1 MEFKKLGDCK
11 IPILG
16 IGTWGMG
23 GWFSRDT
30 SHDNECIDAIRTAVK
45 SGMTHIDT
53 AEIYGNGHAEE
64 IVGKAI
70 KGIPRKKLFITTKV
84 AKNHLHYNDVLD
96 SARKSMKRM
105 NIKYIDL
112 YLIHSPNQ
120 KVSLKETMSALDYLV
135 ERGLVRFIGVSNF
148 SSKLLREAQSHAK
161 NKIVANQVE
170 YNLLKR
176 DAEKNLLGYCQKNGV
191 LLIAYQPLALG
202 KLAHKGF
209 RPFDEIC
216 LKYDKT
222 PAQVALNWLIS
233 KQNVIAIPKASARH
247 VRENLGALGWK
258 IRKEDAI
265 RLERYFWKFGFISSF
280 AGRPIRLLK
289 DCIIM
294 IIPEKYLGKFEGFYD
309 RMIEKIS
316 KLEKRIFKMNI
327 LAVIS

>member
-11 IPILG
+11 IPALG

-45 SGMTHIDT
+45 LGMTHIDT

-84 AKNHLHYNDVLD
+84 AKNHLHYNDVIN
-96 SARKSMKRM
+96 SAMQSMKRM
-105 NIKYIDL
+105 SIKYIDL
-112 YLIHSPNQ
+112 YLIHWPNP
-120 KVSLKETMSALDYLV
+120 KVPLKETMSALDYLV
-135 ERGLVRFIGVSNF
+135 ERKLVRFIGVSNF
-148 SSKLLREAQSHAK
+148 SLRLLKEAQSYSK
-161 NKIVANQVE
+161 NKIAANQVE

-176 DAEKNLLGYCQKNGV
+176 DAEKMLCYCQKNGI
-191 LLIAYQPLALG
+191 LLIAYKPLALG

-233 KQNVIAIPKASARH
+233 KQNVIAIPKASSKH
-247 VRENLGALGWK
+247 VKENLGALGWRIK
-258 IRKEDAI
+258 KEDAVK
-265 RLERYFWKFGFISSF
+265 LERYFWKFGFISGF
-280 AGRPIRLLK
+280 VGRPVRFLK
-289 DCIIM
+289 DCIIR

-309 RMIEKIS
+309 NMIEKIS
-316 KLEKRIFKMNI
+316 KLEKGIFRR
-327 LAVIS
+327 